1 MMQKELSVLGVVL
14 SLICA
19 ELTGISP
26 GGLIVPGFLCL
37 YLRSPVRLAL
47 RLPWHCFQF
56 CWEKG

>member
-26 GGLIVPGFLCL
+26 GGLIVP
-37 YLRSPVRLAL
+37 
-47 RLPWHCFQF
+47 
-56 CWEKG
+56 

>member
-1 MMQKELSVLGVVL
+1 MIQKELSVLGVVL

-26 GGLIVPGFLCL
+26 GGFCVR
-37 YLRSPVRLAL
+37 RSDWAL

>member
-37 YLRSPVRLAL
+37 YLRRRSDWAL

-56 CWEKG
+56 